1 MKKYLYFMSFAL
13 MLFCFASCSCDDIAT
28 LATVDNNE
36 LSIDNPNKKAFDD
49 LKKQVEKF
57 GEKARMDAHN
67 ANPSTRG
74 SIWKFFKK
82 VINTIK
88 ADCLIGMIVSDITH
102 DYYSAAVGGIVGS
115 VAYYVITKG
124 ETSIMLAPAPNGYVP
139 TNPDSI
145 SREEVMA
152 NLVFNINGN
161 PTSFID
167 SVGYIHNAVILD
179 MYDSNPQLF
188 TRESL
193 FQREYVDSIN
203 VSIQKVLSYNPNI
216 AISEELSDSVRNV
229 FDNYMSFIIENDSI
243 DAYTDSIC
251 NTNEVVAEEW
261 EIAETFMETLSN
273 LESNSTTQIMFTRQV
288 LEAIDESS
296 LPNQIKATLTIGVLI
311 ANASDRLWNSRLLQ

>member
-1 MKKYLYFMSFAL
+1 MSFAL

-124 ETSIMLAPAPNGYVP
+124 EMSIMLAPALSGYVP

-145 SREEVMA
+145 SREEVLS
-152 NLVFNINGN
+152 NLVFSINGN

-167 SVGYIHNAVILD
+167 SVGYIHNAAILD

-193 FQREYVDSIN
+193 CGFYQCEYS
-203 VSIQKVLSYNPNI
+203 K
-216 AISEELSDSVRNV
+216 
-229 FDNYMSFIIENDSI
+229 SFII
-243 DAYTDSIC
+243 
-251 NTNEVVAEEW
+251 
-261 EIAETFMETLSN
+261 
-273 LESNSTTQIMFTRQV
+273 
-288 LEAIDESS
+288 
-296 LPNQIKATLTIGVLI
+296 
-311 ANASDRLWNSRLLQ
+311 